1 MYISNAIILESNK
14 QGTAG
19 WVLRSG
25 SLEDRHT
32 LYNDVVDLII
42 DLSNQKRSINDVYD
56 KVINQFGSHDL
67 FNSSRFNYRSVQNLK
82 TKFRDRTS
90 INMQKG
96 PRNLRFPDWVLKSGS
111 LEDRHTL
118 YNDVVDLIIDLSN
131 QRKSREEVYN
141 TVVDRFGNNDLFDL
155 SRFSINK
162 INNLKIKHSD
172 RVTVNMRKGPRDY
185 DHAPANWVL
194 KSGSLE
200 DRRTL
205 YNDVLDLVISMSNQR
220 KSIEEVYNAVVD
232 RFGNNDLFDLS
243 RFNYRSVQYLKSKF
257 SDRVT
262 VNMQKGPRDY
272 RPAPAN
278 WVLRSG
284 SLEDRRT
291 LYNDVVDL
299 VIDLSNQRKSIEEV
313 YGAVVDRFGNN
324 DLFDLSR
331 FNYRS
336 VQNLKSKF
344 SDRVTVNM
352 QKGSRNLKFPGW
364 VLRSGSLED
373 RHALYNSVV
382 DLIINLTKQG
392 EKPQTI
398 YNFVINQF
406 GNNDLFDSSRF
417 TKNGIYRI
425 KNKS

>member
-172 RVTVNMRKGPRDY
+172 RVTVNM
-185 DHAPANWVL
+185 
-194 KSGSLE
+194 
-200 DRRTL
+200 
-205 YNDVLDLVISMSNQR
+205 
-220 KSIEEVYNAVVD
+220 
-232 RFGNNDLFDLS
+232 
-243 RFNYRSVQYLKSKF
+243 
-257 SDRVT
+257 
-262 VNMQKGPRDY
+262 
-272 RPAPAN
+272 
-278 WVLRSG
+278 
-284 SLEDRRT
+284 
-291 LYNDVVDL
+291 
-299 VIDLSNQRKSIEEV
+299 
-313 YGAVVDRFGNN
+313 
-324 DLFDLSR
+324 
-331 FNYRS
+331 
-336 VQNLKSKF
+336 
-344 SDRVTVNM
+344 